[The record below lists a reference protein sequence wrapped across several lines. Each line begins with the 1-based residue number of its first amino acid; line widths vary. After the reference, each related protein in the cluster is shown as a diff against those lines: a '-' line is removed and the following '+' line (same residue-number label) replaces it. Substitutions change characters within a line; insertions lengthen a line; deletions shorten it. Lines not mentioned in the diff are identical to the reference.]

1 MNQFAEVVEAF
12 GNQLGVQNLQLN
24 AQGVVQLRMENG
36 VIYALE
42 ETEEAL
48 LLQLLFPVAA
58 FESLEIK
65 KRLLLLADYRKQPKM
80 PLYILRYSK
89 ENIILQLRLLPVQAN
104 VQSLGEGMD
113 FLFRCME
120 YAFARREAV

>member
-1 MNQFAEVVEAF
+1 MSQFAETIEAF

-24 AQGVVQLRMENG
+24 AQGVVQLQLENG
-36 VIYALE
+36 LIYALE

-48 LLQLLFPVAA
+48 LLQLLFPLVA

-80 PLYILRYSK
+80 PLYILQYAK
-89 ENIILQLRLLPVQAN
+89 ENIILQLRFLPAQTN

-113 FLFRCME
+113 YLFRCME
-120 YAFARREAV
+120 YAFSRREVV